1 MNMEEFIRLLKAR
14 VEAQGPDFGDGDSVL
29 TLLYEC
35 FSELNRF
42 DDERVKADLTALYRT
57 MNGMTLSEMDQ
68 IIYPVAVLC
77 RDHERAG
84 FVQGIQIGI
93 RLAKEAKL

>member
-1 MNMEEFIRLLKAR
+1 MSMEEFIRLLKSR
-14 VEAQGPDFGDGDSVL
+14 VEAQEPDFGDGDSVL

-42 DDERVKADLTALYRT
+42 DDERVKADLAALYRT

-68 IIYPVAVLC
+68 IIYPVSVLC